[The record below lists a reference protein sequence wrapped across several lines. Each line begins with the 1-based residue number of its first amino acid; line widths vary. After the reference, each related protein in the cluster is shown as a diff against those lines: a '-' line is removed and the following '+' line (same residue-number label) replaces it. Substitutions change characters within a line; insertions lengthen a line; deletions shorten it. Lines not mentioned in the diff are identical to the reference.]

1 MDLTDDTAT
10 ATVYI
15 ELNRGKYSVHVILT
29 PFDKEEDAESVAEM
43 MSAICGIQNILPPK
57 RELH

>member
-29 PFDKEEDAESVAEM
+29 AFDKEEDAESVAEM
-43 MSAICGIQNILPPK
+43 MSAICGVQNILPPK

>member
-15 ELNRGKYSVHVILT
+15 ELNRGKSSVHVILT

-43 MSAICGIQNILPPK
+43 MSAICGVQNIIPPK